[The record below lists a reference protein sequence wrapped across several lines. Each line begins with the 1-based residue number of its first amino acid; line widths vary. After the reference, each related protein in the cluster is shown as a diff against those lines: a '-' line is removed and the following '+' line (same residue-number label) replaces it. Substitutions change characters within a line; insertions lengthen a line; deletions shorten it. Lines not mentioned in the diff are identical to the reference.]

1 MSDVKIA
8 FEKLVS
14 IMLELREKCPWD
26 KKQTNDSL
34 RYLTLEEC
42 YELSDAILEND
53 SEGIKEELGDIV
65 LHVIF
70 YALIADEKKQF
81 NLSDVLNAQSKKLID
96 RHPHIYSNVKVK
108 DEADVKRNWEL
119 LKLKENNKK
128 SILSGVPKSLPA
140 MLKSYRIQEK
150 VKGVGFDFPDD
161 KSAFNKIIE
170 EINEFSHELDNNNI
184 DKAIEEFGDLL
195 FALIGYAQKKGIN
208 SVNALE
214 KANKK
219 FIARFTKMETLIIKQ
234 EKSIADYSIEEL
246 DQFWIQAKK
255 DTD

>member
-1 MSDVKIA
+1 MSNLLVA
-8 FEKLVS
+8 FEKLVHV
-14 IMLELREKCPWD
+14 MTELREKCPWD
-26 KKQTNDSL
+26 IKQTNESL

-42 YELSDAILEND
+42 YELSDAILEASHND
-53 SEGIKEELGDIV
+53 IKEELGDIL

-70 YALIADEKKQF
+70 YAIIGSENNQF
-81 NLSDVLNAQSKKLID
+81 DLTDVITSQTQKLID
-96 RHPHIYSNVKVK
+96 RHPHIYSNVKVQDIK
-108 DEADVKRNWEL
+108 DVKRNWEL

-128 SILSGVPKSLPA
+128 SVLSGVPKSLPA

-170 EINEFSHELDNNNI
+170 EVNEFSHELDNNNI

-208 SVNALE
+208 SMNALE

-219 FIARFTKMETLIIKQ
+219 FIARFTKMESLIIKQ
-234 EKSIADYSIEEL
+234 EKSISDYSIEEL

>member
-1 MSDVKIA
+1 MSNLLVA
-8 FEKLVS
+8 FERLVHV
-14 IMLELREKCPWD
+14 MTELREKCPWD
-26 KKQTNDSL
+26 IKQTNESL

-42 YELSDAILEND
+42 YELSDAILEGNHHD
-53 SEGIKEELGDIV
+53 IKEELGDIL

-70 YALIADEKKQF
+70 YSIIGLENNQF
-81 NLSDVLNAQSKKLID
+81 DLTDVITSQTQKLID
-96 RHPHIYSNVKVK
+96 RHPHIYSNVKVQDVK
-108 DEADVKRNWEL
+108 DVKRNWEL

-161 KSAFNKIIE
+161 KSAFNKITE
-170 EINEFSHELDNNNI
+170 EINEFSHELDNKNI

-208 SVNALE
+208 SMDALE

-219 FIARFTKMETLIIKQ
+219 FIARFTKMESLIIKQ

>member
-1 MSDVKIA
+1 
-8 FEKLVS
+8 
-14 IMLELREKCPWD
+14 
-26 KKQTNDSL
+26 
-34 RYLTLEEC
+34 
-42 YELSDAILEND
+42 
-53 SEGIKEELGDIV
+53 
-65 LHVIF
+65 
-70 YALIADEKKQF
+70 
-81 NLSDVLNAQSKKLID
+81 
-96 RHPHIYSNVKVK
+96 
-108 DEADVKRNWEL
+108 
-119 LKLKENNKK
+119 
-128 SILSGVPKSLPA
+128 

-161 KSAFNKIIE
+161 KSAFNKITE
-170 EINEFSHELDNNNI
+170 EINEFSHELDNKNI

-208 SVNALE
+208 SMDALE

-219 FIARFTKMETLIIKQ
+219 FIARFTKMESLIIKQ

>member
-1 MSDVKIA
+1 MSNLLVA
-8 FEKLVS
+8 FERLVHV
-14 IMLELREKCPWD
+14 MTELREKCPWD
-26 KKQTNDSL
+26 IKQTNESL

-42 YELSDAILEND
+42 YELSDAILEGNHHD
-53 SEGIKEELGDIV
+53 IKEELGDIL

-70 YALIADEKKQF
+70 YSIIGLENNQF
-81 NLSDVLNAQSKKLID
+81 DLTDVITSQTQKLID
-96 RHPHIYSNVKVK
+96 RHPHIYSNVKVQDVK
-108 DEADVKRNWEL
+108 DVKRNWEL

-161 KSAFNKIIE
+161 KSAFNKITE
-170 EINEFSHELDNNNI
+170 EIIEFSHELDNKNI

-208 SVNALE
+208 SMDALE

-219 FIARFTKMETLIIKQ
+219 FISRFTRMESLIIKQ